1 MPSKEELR
9 AEVLR
14 LRTEIDELR
23 RMREDEAQDR
33 ADEAESGDGDDLAQE
48 RAALHGLEDQF
59 HELKSAITDLADD
72 AGDEIAERPLVSVLG
87 AFILGIVV
95 ARLLSK

>member
-1 MPSKEELR
+1 MSSKDELR

-23 RMREDEAQDR
+23 RMREATAHKNEPDHD
-33 ADEAESGDGDDLAQE
+33 DDDDDLAE
-48 RAALHGLEDQF
+48 DREALRGLEGQF
-59 HELKSAITDLADD
+59 RELKRAVADLADD

-87 AFILGIVV
+87 AFILGVVV
-95 ARLLSK
+95 ARLLSR

>member
-1 MPSKEELR
+1 MSSKDELR

-23 RMREDEAQDR
+23 RMRETTAHKNEPEDD
-33 ADEAESGDGDDLAQE
+33 DDDDDLAE
-48 RAALHGLEDQF
+48 DREALRGLEGQF
-59 HELKSAITDLADD
+59 RELKRAVADLADD

-87 AFILGIVV
+87 AFILGVVV
-95 ARLLSK
+95 ARLLSR

>member
-1 MPSKEELR
+1 MSSKDELR

-23 RMREDEAQDR
+23 RMREATAHISEPEDD
-33 ADEAESGDGDDLAQE
+33 DDDDDLAE
-48 RAALHGLEDQF
+48 DREALRGLEGQF
-59 HELKSAITDLADD
+59 RELKRAVADLADD

-87 AFILGIVV
+87 AFILGVVV
-95 ARLLSK
+95 ARLLSR

>member
-1 MPSKEELR
+1 MSSKDELR

-23 RMREDEAQDR
+23 RMREATAHSSEPEDD
-33 ADEAESGDGDDLAQE
+33 DDDDDLAE
-48 RAALHGLEDQF
+48 GREALRGLEGQF
-59 HELKSAITDLADD
+59 RELKRAVADLADD

-87 AFILGIVV
+87 AFILGVIV
-95 ARLLSK
+95 ARLLSR

>member
-1 MPSKEELR
+1 MPSKDELR

-23 RMREDEAQDR
+23 RMREA
-33 ADEAESGDGDDLAQE
+33 EAEAHAYEPHDDDDSADQAREDADGLD
-48 RAALHGLEDQF
+48 DQF
-59 HELKSAITDLADD
+59 RELKRAVSDLADD
-72 AGDEIAERPLVSVLG
+72 ASDEIAERPLVSVLG

-95 ARLLSK
+95 ARLLSR

>member
-1 MPSKEELR
+1 MPSKDELR

-23 RMREDEAQDR
+23 RMREAEAHAYDGLDDDDDDDSSQHERED
-33 ADEAESGDGDDLAQE
+33 AD
-48 RAALHGLEDQF
+48 GLDDQF
-59 HELKSAITDLADD
+59 RELKRAVADLADD
-72 AGDEIAERPLVSVLG
+72 ASDEIAERPLVSVLG

-95 ARLLSK
+95 ARLLSR